1 LASFLLQ
8 LLGGSVER
16 RTSWQINV
24 EATTIQPD
32 DQKTVNAVR
41 HYAAGFETK
50 ATACKSDVLDV
61 IVVLDATIVD
71 NDQDKQQA
79 VTAFNDSIV

>member
-1 LASFLLQ
+1 
-8 LLGGSVER
+8 
-16 RTSWQINV
+16 
-24 EATTIQPD
+24 
-32 DQKTVNAVR
+32 VNAVR

-71 NDQDKQQA
+71 NDQDNQQA